1 MEHMIFIYLPPLF
14 LSQIQIV
21 ASKLAEARY
30 IPFGDQS
37 TKQTIKISI
46 YFQFL
51 TEIPIKAI
59 VIFFHSSTD
68 IKKQNHQKL
77 LCINTPNS
85 YSVWK
90 QWTRRAT

>member
-1 MEHMIFIYLPPLF
+1 MECMIFIYLPPLF

-37 TKQTIKISI
+37 TKRNNQNKHL
-46 YFQFL
+46 FQFL